1 MRPYF
6 KIKHYVL
13 SAFREIFIYHH
24 NSLLFRAKLF
34 ALLIAVDSEEHVDY
48 YINLRSA
55 AAKIY
60 DNEDRIDLLIMS
72 TKEMVKK
79 IKKSSDLNVDKLIE
93 SIVKELKDI
102 PRYAKK
108 IDTKILSSLLQVTD
122 DEETRVYQERIVEFL
137 EKLKTETY
145 EKYNLT
151 D

>member
-34 ALLIAVDSEEHVDY
+34 ALLIAVDSEEYVDY

-60 DNEDRIDLLIMS
+60 DNEDRINLLMMS

-108 IDTKILSSLLQVTD
+108 IDTKILSSLLQVTY

-137 EKLKTETY
+137 EKLKAETY

>member
-60 DNEDRIDLLIMS
+60 DNEDRINLLMMS